1 MLKGSAV
8 VALFFVLIVIGAI
21 IGFHALPGQA
31 VLCVGLEPE
40 PISFF
45 PPSLQGV
52 DIKPT
57 VKLQYQPN
65 LFGERVSVSRGNYDP
80 LIDYEAGMVWRVTIN
95 VYGSSSELLFTGKFS
110 FDGGFKREIK
120 IYNATFAELQPLRVV
135 LDIYFKV
142 VRGET
147 VLFERL
153 MHLEKSGV
161 TA

>member
-1 MLKGSAV
+1 MLKGSVGV
-8 VALFFVLIVIGAI
+8 VFFVLIVIGAI
-21 IGFHALPGQA
+21 IGFYAVPSQA

-52 DIKPT
+52 DFKPT
-57 VKLQYQPN
+57 VELRFEKD
-65 LFGERVSVSRGNYDP
+65 LFGDRVSVSRGDYDP
-80 LIDYEAGMVWRVTIN
+80 LIDYEAGMVWRVTVN
-95 VYGSSSELLFTGKFS
+95 VYGRNSELLFTGKFS
-110 FDGGFKREIK
+110 FDGGFRREIK

-142 VRGET
+142 VKGET
-147 VLFERL
+147 VLFERFI
-153 MHLEKSGV
+153 HLEKSGV